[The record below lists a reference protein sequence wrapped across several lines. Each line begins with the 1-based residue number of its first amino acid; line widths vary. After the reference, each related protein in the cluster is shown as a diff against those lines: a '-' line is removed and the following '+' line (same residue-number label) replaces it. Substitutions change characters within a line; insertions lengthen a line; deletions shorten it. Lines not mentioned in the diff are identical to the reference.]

1 MKDKWY
7 EKALRAWFRI
17 PRDQPVLRNF
27 YQYRFERY
35 RLAREQ
41 TYGPGFAS
49 WRCPS
54 QKGLVSIVL
63 PVFNGEKLVREA
75 LDSILAQTYGDFE
88 LIAVDD
94 GSTDGTPA
102 ILDAYAARD
111 PRIRVV
117 HQENQK
123 LPRSL
128 SNGFRLARGEFL
140 TWTSDDNR
148 LKPRFLERLVDC
160 LERHPHWD
168 MVYADIDI
176 IREDGEILE
185 GSEWYAH
192 YQSPPGSG
200 HVHFPRDTAELNI
213 WPNQY
218 VGSAFMYRDRVDCL
232 LGDYSPYRFTVED
245 YDYFMRVNE
254 FFTLRHADFE
264 DPIYEYRFHGTSL
277 TSREKELNILGHR
290 DSLMVFDDFRRDFNL
305 TPMYWILESDGTGAA
320 RDTEEAFRAR
330 AAKAGDL
337 TAARMELDPALLPGL
352 FFPAAYLRFWGEG
365 PVPPPPPGEE
375 TLPPGTLR
383 VLVAAS
389 PPGPL
394 PGKVPPGWDMC
405 FALGATG
412 ELPALGSRRRGWFSA
427 SGVDELFL
435 GAEIRT
441 RSSVF
446 EAVEKEIFE
455 PRARPERR
463 FSVVICTY
471 KRSQILVKAL
481 ESAAGQKYDPSRFEV
496 LLVNNAPS
504 EDLSGLAREVEE
516 RFFKGGPGRVRYLLC
531 PIKGLS
537 AARNAGIS
545 EARGE
550 VVCFLDDDAVAAPD
564 WLEELDRAYRDEK
577 AGVVG
582 GKILLQ
588 VPESAPSWV
597 ERSIYPYW
605 SHFVPGFKEIHW
617 AEDWP
622 EYPWGANWTA
632 RREALL
638 RIGGFRASY
647 GRKGKDFSGGEEQVA
662 AILVSRL
669 GYKVG
674 LVPKGEVLHFVEE
687 SRFTKKH
694 LKKTVQAGRVVN
706 YRFQRDLYVP
716 RWMTPGFQLKQIKN
730 IVKKLARFHKIP
742 PTERMLLRF
751 LLSAEIKVLGTIL
764 RDIWKRASLPRRLD

>member
-1 MKDKWY
+1 MKEKWY
-7 EKALRAWFRI
+7 EKALRAWFGI
-17 PRDQPVLRNF
+17 PKDQPVLRNF

-41 TYGPGFAS
+41 AYGPGLSS

-54 QKGLVSIVL
+54 RKGLVSVVL
-63 PVFNGEKLVREA
+63 PVFNGEKLIREA
-75 LDSILAQTYGDFE
+75 LDSILCQTYGNFE

-94 GSTDGTPA
+94 GSTDETPA

-111 PRIRVV
+111 SRIRVV

-148 LKPRFLERLVDC
+148 LKPRFLERMVDC
-160 LERHPHWD
+160 LQRHPHWD
-168 MVYADIDI
+168 MAYADIDI
-176 IREDGEILE
+176 IGEDGELLKD
-185 GSEWYAH
+185 SEWYKH
-192 YQSPPGSG
+192 YQRPPGSG
-200 HVHFPRDTAELNI
+200 HVHFPRDISELNI

-218 VGSAFMYRDRVDCL
+218 VGAGFMYRDRVDCL
-232 LGDYSPYRFTVED
+232 LGDYSPHRFTVED

-254 FFTLRHADFE
+254 FFTLRHVDFE
-264 DPIYEYRFHGTSL
+264 DTVYEYRFHGTSL
-277 TSREKELNILGHR
+277 TSREKELDILGHR

-305 TPMYWILESDGTGAA
+305 TPVYWILESDGSAA
-320 RDTEEAFRAR
+320 SRDAEAAFREKAR
-330 AAKAGDL
+330 KAGDL
-337 TAARMELDPALLPGL
+337 TASRMDLDAALLPRL
-352 FFPAAYLRFWGEG
+352 FFPAAYVRFWGEG
-365 PVPPPPPGEE
+365 AAPPPPPPEE
-375 TLPPGTLR
+375 SIPPGSLR

-389 PPGPL
+389 AAGSL
-394 PGKVPPGWDMC
+394 PSGVPSGWDLC
-405 FALGATG
+405 VALEGPDN
-412 ELPALGSRRRGWFSA
+412 LPVLGSRRRGWFSA
-427 SGVDELFL
+427 SRMDDLLL

-446 EAVEKEIFE
+446 EAVEKEIFA
-455 PRARPERR
+455 PPVQPELR
-463 FSVVICTY
+463 FSIVICTY
-471 KRSQILVKAL
+471 KRSKILVKAL
-481 ESAAGQKYDPSRFEV
+481 ESAAGQDYDPSRFEV
-496 LLVNNAPS
+496 ILVNNAPS
-504 EDLSGLAREVEE
+504 EDLSGVARQVEE
-516 RFFKGGPGRVRYLLC
+516 RFFKGGPGRVRYVLC

-537 AARNAGIS
+537 SARNAGIS

-550 VVCFLDDDAVAAPD
+550 VVCFLDDDAVASPR
-564 WLEELDRAYRDEK
+564 WLKELERAYEDEK

-582 GKILLQ
+582 GKIILQ
-588 VPESAPSWV
+588 VPESARSWV
-597 ERSIYPYW
+597 EPAIYPYW
-605 SHFVPGFKEIHW
+605 SHFEPGFKEIHW

-632 RREALL
+632 RRIALL
-638 RIGGFRASY
+638 RVGGFRASY

-662 AILVSRL
+662 AILAARL

-674 LVPKGEVLHFVEE
+674 LIPEGEVLHFVEE

-694 LKKTVQAGRVVN
+694 LKKTVQAGRLVN

-730 IVKKLARFHKIP
+730 LAKKLVRSKRIP

-751 LLSAEIKVLGTIL
+751 LLSAEVRVLRTIL
-764 RDIWKRASLPRRLD
+764 WDIWKRVSLPRRLD